1 MKHLNDEQIQNYQDR
16 NFTDKTQAIL
26 EHLKICEYCRTKL
39 EQYREIYGGLK
50 QEIKFQLS
58 KDFSESVLAG
68 LPFRSEDKTSYFWLI
83 LISFIGTL
91 LGVGS
96 MFFFVDLKPVVD
108 KLVSLKLFESL
119 APVVTWLQPIL
130 SGININLVFFAG
142 FLLILFS
149 LADRIFVHKKLIHSS
164 RH

>member
-1 MKHLNDEQIQNYQDR
+1 MKHLNDEQIQNYLDR

-58 KDFSESVLAG
+58 KDFSESVLAK
-68 LPFRSEDKTSYFWLI
+68 LPFESESKTSFYWMMVLVFV
-83 LISFIGTL
+83 GML
-91 LGVGS
+91 LGIGS
-96 MFFFVDLKPVVD
+96 MFFFIDLKPVVD
-108 KLVSLKLFESL
+108 QLLSLKLFESL

-130 SGININLVFFAG
+130 SGININLIFFAG
-142 FLLILFS
+142 FLLIL
-149 LADRIFVHKKLIHSS
+149 LKPH
-164 RH
+164 

>member
-1 MKHLNDEQIQNYQDR
+1 MKHLNDEQIQNYLDR

-50 QEIKFQLS
+50 KEINFQLS
-58 KDFSESVLAG
+58 GDFSESVLAK
-68 LPFRSEDKTSYFWLI
+68 LPFESESKTSFYWMMVLVFV
-83 LISFIGTL
+83 GML
-91 LGVGS
+91 LGIGS
-96 MFFFVDLKPVVD
+96 MFFFIDLKPVVD
-108 KLVSLKLFESL
+108 QLLSLKLFESL

-130 SGININLVFFAG
+130 SGININLLFFAG

-149 LADRIFVHKKLIHSS
+149 LADRIFVQKKLGMHSLK
-164 RH
+164 